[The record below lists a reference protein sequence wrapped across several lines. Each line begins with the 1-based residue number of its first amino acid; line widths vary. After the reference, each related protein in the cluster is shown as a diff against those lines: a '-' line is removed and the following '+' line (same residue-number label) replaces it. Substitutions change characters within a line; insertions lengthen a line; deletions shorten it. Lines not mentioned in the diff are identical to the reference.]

1 MSTMK
6 YKMSGRYAVGWS
18 DYRGGIGAPPES
30 MFATEIPVMKDHFS
44 THMSTEQLRAA
55 WLLEY
60 GDRVVPLFTLAEDG
74 DMYNIGRQLYARG
87 QLYEERR
94 PDLASQCYYLKR
106 ESDGE
111 VHGES

>member
-6 YKMSGRYAVGWS
+6 YKASGRYDFGWS
-18 DYRGGIGAPPES
+18 DPRSGYGGTHGYG
-30 MFATEIPVMKDHFS
+30 EIRMEGVPVDNKHFS

-60 GDRVVPLFTLAEDG
+60 GDRLVPLFRLAENK

-87 QLYEERR
+87 QLNEEKQF
-94 PDLASQCYYLKR
+94 DTYSQCYYLTR
-106 ESDGE
+106 EHADN
-111 VHGES
+111 